1 MINYSHK
8 CAVLNY
14 APLTN
19 NTAGLDGV
27 KKTADECGF
36 HKVVFVPLLDMAVD
50 GKEEEHRK
58 ELWDIKLSTTTS
70 GSRRGGTLHSVA
82 VGQNLNTEKTFILL
96 YFINCPTTF
105 YVGFIARLQLYST
118 YFGNY
123 WSPG

>member
-1 MINYSHK
+1 M
-8 CAVLNY
+8 
-14 APLTN
+14 
-19 NTAGLDGV
+19 

-123 WSPG
+123 WSPC